1 MAKNKKLKYL
11 ITGGL
16 GFIGHNLVKQLQ
28 SQKHE
33 VQVIDALTTYS
44 VYDKEEMESLYN
56 QRLKEI
62 NDNTQI
68 YKEDVCTPDIDAV
81 FTQFKPDTV
90 IHLADFPDAS
100 TVASNPV
107 EAARTMCVGLANL
120 LDCAKRHKTK
130 KFVYVST
137 GKYEDKDNEDGQYSI
152 WKIAGEELVK
162 QNGVPYVIVRP
173 GQVYGPRNISTD
185 LIGSY
190 FTKANSKDTLYVNGA
205 SHDLIYVDDCVAGII
220 QATGAN
226 NKTYNIS
233 LITKSIKEKDIADKI
248 IKIVK
253 QGKIK
258 EKAHLNHKNYELDC
272 SAAKK
277 ELKFAPNITI
287 DKGLKLYHDWLKKT
301 KRTWPE

>member
-1 MAKNKKLKYL
+1 MAKTKKSKYL

-28 SQKHE
+28 SQNHE

-44 VYDKEEMESLYN
+44 VHDKIEMESLYN

-62 NDNTQI
+62 SDNTQI
-68 YKEDVCTPDIDAV
+68 YKEDVCTPDIDIV
-81 FTQFKPDTV
+81 FNEYKPDTV

-100 TVASNPV
+100 TVANNPV

-120 LDCAKRHKTK
+120 LDCAKRHTVK

-137 GKYEDKDNEDGQYSI
+137 GKYEDKDNVDGQYSI

-190 FTKANSKDTLYVNGA
+190 FTRATKKDTLYVNGA
-205 SHDLIYVDDCVAGII
+205 SHDLIYVDDCVTGII
-220 QATGAN
+220 QATTAK

-233 LITKSIKEKDIADKI
+233 LITKSISEKDVADKI

-258 EKAHLNHKNYELDC
+258 EQGYLHKKDYQLDC

-277 ELKFAPNITI
+277 ELKFSPNTTI
-287 DKGLKLYHDWLKKT
+287 DKGLKLYYDWLKST
-301 KRTWPE
+301 A

>member
-1 MAKNKKLKYL
+1 MAKAKKIKYL

-28 SQKHE
+28 SQKHD
-33 VQVIDALTTYS
+33 VQVIDALTTYN
-44 VYDKEEMESLYN
+44 VIDAKELEDLYN
-56 QRLKEI
+56 QRLKQI
-62 NDNTQI
+62 NINTQI
-68 YKEDVCTPDIDAV
+68 YKEDICTPELDTV
-81 FTQFKPDTV
+81 FENFKPDV
-90 IHLADFPDAS
+90 VVHLASFPREAA
-100 TVASNPV
+100 VKANPI
-107 EAARTMCVGLANL
+107 EAARTMCVGTANL
-120 LDCAKRHKTK
+120 LDCAKRHNTK

-137 GKYEDKDNEDGQYSI
+137 GKYEDKDNADGQYSI

-185 LIGSY
+185 LIGNY
-190 FTKANSKDTLYVNGA
+190 FKKANSKDTLYVNGA

-287 DKGLKLYHDWLKKT
+287 DKGLKLYHDWLKST
-301 KRTWPE
+301 S